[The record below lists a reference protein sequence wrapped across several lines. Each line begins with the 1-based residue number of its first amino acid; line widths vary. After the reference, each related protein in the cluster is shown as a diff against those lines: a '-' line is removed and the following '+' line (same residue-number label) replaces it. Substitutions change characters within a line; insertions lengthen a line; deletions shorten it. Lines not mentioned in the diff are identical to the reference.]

1 MRTLA
6 VTRFSL
12 AVTGCGFPLV
22 PPPPPRDSSCWWSRP
37 PTMAT
42 LGGAGKGRKTDGERG
57 FLGRAGGRLCHRA
70 KLRRRPIVGITCR
83 AWMAVDRTNRATVA
97 VGGGCGRSHRG
108 KGGRARRATW
118 RRDGWERRG
127 RPTPWRGDKNAAT
140 PSMDGKRQGRDQ
152 ARAERV
158 RGLCDAV
165 RIRCI
170 VFL

>member
-57 FLGRAGGRLCHRA
+57 FFGRAGGRLCHRA

-83 AWMAVDRTNRATVA
+83 AWMAV
-97 VGGGCGRSHRG
+97 SHRG
-108 KGGRARRATW
+108 SRRRMRTKPSREGRTGSAR
-118 RRDGWERRG
+118 DMEERWLG
-127 RPTPWRGDKNAAT
+127 EEGPA
-140 PSMDGKRQGRDQ
+140 
-152 ARAERV
+152 
-158 RGLCDAV
+158 DAV
-165 RIRCI
+165 EGRQECGDAVYGREAAGTGSGSS
-170 VFL
+170 